1 MVWCTQIFL
10 QWWCGAR
17 RFFLQRWCGPHRF
30 FFSSRL
36 FAAIGSTQIFLP
48 IGGVHA
54 NYSTRLFRHSTHMV
68 PSCKSMWPSNML
80 QALVPNGSGAEHIAF
95 YKTHVGSLTKKWI
108 KKSPTTNNI
117 VPPKHLYK
125 THIICCL
132 QNTRSRLTGAFTNKQ
147 PFRICRRT
155 WPTHLCTGN
164 LRGDQ
169 YASFDSHW
177 KRERPIRYTIPGHR
191 KL

>member
-1 MVWCTQIFL
+1 MFLSPKTRNVFLQCTQMFLTKMVWCTQIFL

-17 RFFLQRWCGPHRF
+17 RFFLQRWCGPHKK

-54 NYSTRLFRHSTHMV
+54 NYSTRLFRHPTHMV

-117 VPPKHLYK
+117 KQHCSTQTP
-125 THIICCL
+125 L
-132 QNTRSRLTGAFTNKQ
+132 QNPYHMLFTKHQ
-147 PFRICRRT
+147 VT
-155 WPTHLCTGN
+155 
-164 LRGDQ
+164 
-169 YASFDSHW
+169 SHW
-177 KRERPIRYTIPGHR
+177 CLHKQTTFSD
-191 KL
+191 L